1 MYSIISIGSIMFTY
15 KNNWFSLSIVQLK
28 HIFMVN
34 CGANLNILEMLE
46 PEEDVMFYIADR

>member
-1 MYSIISIGSIMFTY
+1 MFTY

>member
-1 MYSIISIGSIMFTY
+1 
-15 KNNWFSLSIVQLK
+15 
-28 HIFMVN
+28 MVN